1 MNQLQALEALSALA
15 HETRL
20 DVFRSLVQAGQTGL
34 PAGEIAKAH
43 DVLQNT
49 MSSHLAILSRA
60 GLIASQRSGRSI
72 HYSANYDTMRALLL
86 YLVEDCCGGDTNMG
100 ASIAQAMSCK

>member
-34 PAGEIAKAH
+34 PAGEIAKTH

-60 GLIASQRSGRSI
+60 GLIASQRNGRSI
-72 HYSANYDTMRALLL
+72 HYSANYDTMRALLV
-86 YLVEDCCGGDTNMG
+86 YLLEDCCGGDTQICS
-100 ASIAQAMSCK
+100 SIVETMACN